1 MKTQTKAYLAL
12 AFIAIVW
19 GTTYLAIRVAVL
31 HYPAFLMAAVRQ
43 TTSALII
50 MGIGYGM
57 QRKADLS
64 AKNIKQQ
71 MLVGFLLITVGNGL
85 VSWAEKYVP
94 SGIAAL
100 ICSMMP
106 IVTVI
111 INLATV
117 KGERINA
124 SIILGMLL
132 GFAGIALIFKD
143 DLSQFGNTQ
152 YLLGIA
158 CLFLATSSWA
168 LGSVVNKKNT
178 SKVNPIFNSGL
189 QVLFGGIFL
198 FAGSPFMDNYD
209 NLVLWQPD
217 ALWAVLYLIIFGSV
231 LAYTAYMFALK
242 HLPVALVST
251 YAYVNP
257 LVAVILG
264 YFILNEPLTWF
275 TALAFA
281 TIMLGVF
288 LVNRGYRQ
296 QHKANDA
303 IVKELKEESINSLP
317 ANAEL
322 EKSLK

>member
-43 TTSALII
+43 VTSAIII
-50 MGIGYGM
+50 MGIALAM
-57 QRKADLS
+57 SRKIDLS
-64 AKNIKQQ
+64 PKNIKQQ
-71 MLVGFLLITVGNGL
+71 MLVGFLLITLGNGL

-111 INLATV
+111 INLISV

-124 SIILGMLL
+124 SIVIGMLL

-143 DLSQFGNTQ
+143 DLGQFSNSQ
-152 YLLGIA
+152 YLLGII
-158 CLFLATSSWA
+158 CLFCATSSWS
-168 LGSVVNKKNT
+168 LGSVLNKKNT
-178 SKVNPIFNSGL
+178 SKINPVFNSGL
-189 QVLFGGIFL
+189 QVFFGGIFL
-198 FAGSPFMDNYD
+198 FAGSPFIDSYD

-217 ALWAVLYLIIFGSV
+217 AFWSLIYLIVFGSV
-231 LAYTAYMFALK
+231 LAYTAYMYALK
-242 HLPVALVST
+242 NLPVALVST
-251 YAYVNP
+251 YAYINP

-264 YFILNEPLTWF
+264 YFILNEPLTWV
-275 TALAFA
+275 TALAFT
-281 TIMLGVF
+281 TIMCGVF

-296 QHKANDA
+296 QHKSNIAEPD
-303 IVKELKEESINSLP
+303 EENINSLP
-317 ANAEL
+317 VDAEL
-322 EKSLK
+322 DKSLK